1 MIGKSLRG
9 EGVQRGAVLL
19 ASIAALDA
27 LCGCASPYGSPG
39 QSTLAAPGATRDP
52 APILAASQ
60 TVDVESADRIA
71 RFQRLAGLGGVATP
85 AVTQVLVTPSEAP
98 GLDAPVPVVR
108 VVFPEQALFDF
119 DADTPRIGVGAI
131 LDLVAENMR
140 RDVPDAQLTLLG
152 HTDAIGSEQ
161 YNYALSARRARAV
174 FQALVERGVDPAQL
188 STVAI
193 GKDQPIA
200 PNDTAEGRARNRRVE
215 FLISAYL
222 NANLAVVRRQPAVA
236 APRPGPAH
244 TADRPTHVR
253 VAVLRPAV
261 SAVAVPA
268 ALPVAAA
275 AAPAA
280 VTAATP
286 HHDVALRPL
295 GGLDLPVVPAPALGA
310 AAPDAAPQVKLNT
323 PRDVQPAPLGPALSY

>member
-1 MIGKSLRG
+1 M
-9 EGVQRGAVLL
+9 QRGAVLL
-19 ASIAALDA
+19 VSITAIGALS
-27 LCGCASPYGSPG
+27 GCAPPYGPRYP
-39 QSTLAAPGATRDP
+39 TLAARGAARDP

-71 RFQRLAGLGGVATP
+71 RFRRLAGLGVVAPP
-85 AVTQVLVTPSEAP
+85 AITQVVVASGEAP

-119 DADTPRIGVGAI
+119 DADTPRPGVGAI

-161 YNYALSARRARAV
+161 YNYALSARRARNV
-174 FQALVERGVDPAQL
+174 FQALVDRGVDPGQL

-200 PNDTAEGRARNRRVE
+200 PNDTVEGRARNRRVE

-244 TADRPTHVR
+244 AAVRPTHVR

-261 SAVAVPA
+261 SAMAVPA
-268 ALPVAAA
+268 ALPIAAA

-280 VTAATP
+280 VTAAAP
-286 HHDVALRPL
+286 HRDVALRPL
-295 GGLDLPVVPAPALGA
+295 GGLDLPVEPTPTPAAVTT
-310 AAPDAAPQVKLNT
+310 DAAPQVKLNT
-323 PRDVQPAPLGPALSY
+323 PRDVQLAPLGPAVSY